1 MVLRAVRGPVRL
13 ELEMPGTVFDE
24 GSRIDATMVVT
35 ATRDA
40 SVLGGE
46 IELAWHRAYRYR
58 QGTDVWGPYA
68 TATGRSSTIG
78 DRVVLKPLGHLSPG
92 DRICQRVT
100 VLVPA
105 HGPGSV
111 KTGLVDLQWGVT
123 ARLRVENARTAEVTR
138 TVVVLSEAADR
149 EQVTELPP
157 TVEEHQC
164 AGLSLTSLSSRHLVP
179 GVPIDGEL
187 TVAPLRACDVR
198 GIRVELVLL
207 EHVARGP
214 RASADPLR
222 NPAYEEVDEEMVVGS
237 VALADCVEL
246 DPARPLTFGFSVP
259 VPDRLPTPSMRTAEF
274 SLRWMLRGVVDRPL
288 RTDPWVAVE
297 MHGATMTVPRLMGTH

>member
-1 MVLRAVRGPVRL
+1 MFRAFEGPVRL
-13 ELEMPGTVFDE
+13 ELEMPGAVFDE
-24 GSRIDATMVVT
+24 GSRIEATIVVT

-46 IELAWHRAYRYR
+46 IELAWHRAYHYR

-68 TATGRSSTIG
+68 TATGRRSNVG

-92 DRICQRVT
+92 DRISQRVA
-100 VLVPA
+100 LRVPA

-111 KTGLVDLQWGVT
+111 RTGLVDLQWEVT
-123 ARLRVENARTAEVTR
+123 ARLRVEKARTTEVTR
-138 TVVVLSEAADR
+138 PVLVLSEAADR
-149 EQVTELPP
+149 EQVTERPP

-164 AGLSLTSLSSRHLVP
+164 AGLSFTSLSSRRLVP
-179 GVPIDGEL
+179 GVALDGEL
-187 TVAPLRACDVR
+187 TVAPLKACDVR

-214 RASADPLR
+214 RASTDPLR
-222 NPAYEEVDEEMVVGS
+222 NPAYEEADEEMVVAS
-237 VALADCVEL
+237 VALADRPEL
-246 DPARPLTFGFSVP
+246 DPARPLTFRFSVP
-259 VPDRLPTPSMRTAEF
+259 VPDRLPAPSMRTEEF

-288 RTDPWVAVE
+288 RADPCVAVE
-297 MHGATMTVPRLMGTH
+297 MHGVTMTLRRFS

>member
-1 MVLRAVRGPVRL
+1 MVFRAFEGPVRL
-13 ELEMPGTVFDE
+13 ELEMPGAVFDE
-24 GSRIDATMVVT
+24 GSRIEATIVVT

-46 IELAWHRAYRYR
+46 IELAWHRAYHYR

-68 TATGRSSTIG
+68 TATGRSSNVG

-92 DRICQRVT
+92 DRISQRVA
-100 VLVPA
+100 LRVPA

-111 KTGLVDLQWGVT
+111 RTGLVDLQWEVT
-123 ARLRVENARTAEVTR
+123 ARLRVEKARTTEVTR
-138 TVVVLSEAADR
+138 PVLVLSEAADR
-149 EQVTELPP
+149 EQVTERPP

-164 AGLSLTSLSSRHLVP
+164 AGLSFTSLSSRRLVP
-179 GVPIDGEL
+179 GVALDGEL
-187 TVAPLRACDVR
+187 TVAPLKACDVR

-214 RASADPLR
+214 RASTDPLR
-222 NPAYEEVDEEMVVGS
+222 NPAYEEADEEMVVAS
-237 VALADCVEL
+237 VALADRPEL
-246 DPARPLTFGFSVP
+246 DPARPLTFRFSVP
-259 VPDRLPTPSMRTAEF
+259 VPDRLPAPSMRTEEF

-288 RTDPWVAVE
+288 RADPCVAVE
-297 MHGATMTVPRLMGTH
+297 MHGVTMTLRRFS